1 MKILFKSS
9 ERGLLSAS
17 KQWEKSLNLTDISY
31 FELKPFIAGQTPE
44 YNEVKNPTG
53 RAITHVKAKK
63 EGHTYVIF
71 KHDLFGIVIAR
82 EGGE

>member
-1 MKILFKSS
+1 MKILFKSDQP
-9 ERGLLSAS
+9 GLLSAA
-17 KQWEKSLNLTDISY
+17 KRWAKSLNLTDVSY

-63 EGHTYVIF
+63 EGCTYAIF

-82 EGGE
+82 EEN